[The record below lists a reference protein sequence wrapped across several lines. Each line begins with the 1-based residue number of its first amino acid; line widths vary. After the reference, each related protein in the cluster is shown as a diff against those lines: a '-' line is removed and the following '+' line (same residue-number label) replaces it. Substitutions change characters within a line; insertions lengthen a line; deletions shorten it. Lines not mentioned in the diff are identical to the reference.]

1 MSRLERILTDHG
13 IEFYVECH
21 RLIAVE
27 QYMIDGEYFHTKI
40 DITDWSSS
48 EIFEWLGKSIG

>member
-1 MSRLERILTDHG
+1 MGRLERILRDNG
-13 IEFYVECH
+13 IEFYIERH

-27 QYMIDGEYFHTKI
+27 QYSIDGENFHTKV

-48 EIFEWLGKSIG
+48 EIFEWLGI